1 MKLSNNAVFTYKIP
15 DGEPL
20 TLESGKKYT
29 YKITVNQ
36 SGLTVT
42 SKIDDWTSEVKTGN
56 AEMD

>member
-1 MKLSNNAVFTYKIP
+1 MFNYKIP
-15 DGEPL
+15 DASGL
-20 TLESGKKYT
+20 KLESGKKYT

-42 SKIDDWTSEVKTGN
+42 SKIDDWTSEEKTGN